1 VMLQK
6 AKEYGFFLA
15 VFVLVV
21 YGISFLAP
29 NTAGNPISLRE
40 LLAPYIPGALAILK
54 TGLLAIAIT
63 VASLVT
69 GLLAIAFRDRLA
81 YRMNQSI
88 AKTAS
93 QSDRGN
99 DKPIRV
105 NINGWH
111 IQEKRVAESDSQLQV
126 AIQERDEWQR
136 KYHALLSSQRLAQA
150 STAAPEGASGA
161 LLLTYASVVA
171 LLQERPTS
179 INRAQEIVRKGG
191 GTVPRD
197 YSPLREIVKLLRP
210 SPIEENT
217 PIHEVEQAVNGEWE
231 PNRTPVN
238 EVNNKSFRPTMRSV
252 PELSP
257 EQVARF
263 WKKVSTTQGSRDC
276 WLWMGAKK
284 QYGYGMCN
292 INDKT
297 YLAHRIAY
305 TLACGPIPDGLL
317 VCHKCD
323 TPACCNPAHLFVGT
337 DSDNVEDMMRKGRH
351 RKEKHANLSPSQ
363 PEQRKPLPRKRWIG

>member
-15 VFVLVV
+15 VFILVV

-54 TGLLAIAIT
+54 TGFLAIAIT

-81 YRMNQSI
+81 YRMNKSI

-93 QSDRGN
+93 QNDRPN

-111 IQEKRVAESDSQLQV
+111 VQEKRTAESDSRLQ
-126 AIQERDEWQR
+126 AATQERDEWQR
-136 KYHALLSSQRLAQA
+136 KYHALHSSYQRLAQA
-150 STAAPEGASGA
+150 STSSPEATSGA

-179 INRAQEIVRKGG
+179 INRAQEIVRREG

-197 YSPLREIVKLLRP
+197 YSPLREIVKLLHP
-210 SPIEENT
+210 SPIEEST
-217 PIHEVEQAVNGEWE
+217 PIHEVKPTANGVNAEKQNRVNGA
-231 PNRTPVN
+231 TG
-238 EVNNKSFRPTMRSV
+238 RSQ
-252 PELSP
+252 P
-257 EQVARF
+257 
-263 WKKVSTTQGSRDC
+263 
-276 WLWMGAKK
+276 
-284 QYGYGMCN
+284 
-292 INDKT
+292 
-297 YLAHRIAY
+297 
-305 TLACGPIPDGLL
+305 
-317 VCHKCD
+317 
-323 TPACCNPAHLFVGT
+323 
-337 DSDNVEDMMRKGRH
+337 RKGRGKGND
-351 RKEKHANLSPSQ
+351 R
-363 PEQRKPLPRKRWIG
+363 

>member
-15 VFVLVV
+15 VFILVV

-63 VASLVT
+63 VAAIVI
-69 GLLAIAFRDRLA
+69 GLLTIPFRHWLEH
-81 YRMNQSI
+81 RMNKSI

-93 QSDRGN
+93 QHQ

-111 IQEKRVAESDSQLQV
+111 IQEKRVAESDSLLQV

-150 STAAPEGASGA
+150 STAAPEGTSGA
-161 LLLTYASVVA
+161 QMLTYASVVA
-171 LLQERPTS
+171 LLQERPTG

-197 YSPLREIVKLLRP
+197 YSPLREIVKLLHP
-210 SPIEENT
+210 SPIEVST
-217 PIHEVEQAVNGEWE
+217 SIHEVEQAVN
-231 PNRTPVN
+231 NPVHGKY
-238 EVNNKSFRPTMRSV
+238 ERVNGATGRSQ
-252 PELSP
+252 P
-257 EQVARF
+257 
-263 WKKVSTTQGSRDC
+263 
-276 WLWMGAKK
+276 
-284 QYGYGMCN
+284 
-292 INDKT
+292 
-297 YLAHRIAY
+297 
-305 TLACGPIPDGLL
+305 
-317 VCHKCD
+317 
-323 TPACCNPAHLFVGT
+323 
-337 DSDNVEDMMRKGRH
+337 RKGRG
-351 RKEKHANLSPSQ
+351 K
-363 PEQRKPLPRKRWIG
+363 